1 MSNSRRRETDPKCHL
16 VHTHFC
22 AVVLDTVNSISPF
35 LPFLPN
41 NSPSPARQHHTKY
54 CFDFISFEKGY
65 FLYLYN
71 NLISLISL
79 LVNFRHFIKNIHKAY
94 YLDYG

>member
-35 LPFLPN
+35 LPFLPITRPPLPDN
-41 NSPSPARQHHTKY
+41 ITLNIVLILFPLRKVIFYIYTIILSLLS
-54 CFDFISFEKGY
+54 
-65 FLYLYN
+65 LYL
-71 NLISLISL
+71 
-79 LVNFRHFIKNIHKAY
+79 
-94 YLDYG
+94 